1 MQKVS
6 EIISLLLHP
15 VFIIVYIFG
24 LAVTVDPYIQF
35 VMPPDR
41 VRPMILIL
49 MINTVILPI
58 AAILFLKYKGVVKSI
73 YLSTPSERRIGILI
87 IFAFYLITYILWRQL
102 TLPHSFL
109 SIFSAVLT
117 SLALVFIVTP
127 RFNIS
132 MHALAAGGLVGTL
145 LGLFKAHA
153 FIDIYALAGTLLIL
167 GLSATARLLLHAHT
181 AREINWGAFVGILL
195 FYFFVG
201 SSYYF

>member
-1 MQKVS
+1 MQKISGIV
-6 EIISLLLHP
+6 SLLLHP

-24 LAVTVDPYIQF
+24 VAVTVDPYIQF

-49 MINTVILPI
+49 MINTVLLPI
-58 AAILFLKYKGVVKSI
+58 AAILFLKHKGIVKSI
-73 YLSTPSERRIGILI
+73 YLSSASERRIGIII

-109 SIFSAVLT
+109 SVFSAVLT
-117 SLALVFIVTP
+117 SLVVVYIVAP

-132 MHALAAGGLVGTL
+132 MHTLAAGGLIGTL

-153 FIDIYALAGTLLIL
+153 FLDMYALAGALLMF
-167 GLSATARLLLHAHT
+167 GLSATARLLVHAHT
-181 AREINWGAFVGILL
+181 AREINWGAFVGVLL
-195 FYFFVG
+195 FYLFVG

>member
-1 MQKVS
+1 MQKIS

-15 VFIIVYIFG
+15 VFMIVYIFG
-24 LAVTVDPYIQF
+24 MAVTVDPYIQF

-41 VRPMILIL
+41 VKPMILIL

-58 AAILFLKYKGVVKSI
+58 TAILFMKYKGIVKSI
-73 YLSTPSERRIGILI
+73 YLTSPSERRIGII
-87 IFAFYLITYILWRQL
+87 IVFAFYMITYVLWRQL

-117 SLALVFIVTP
+117 SLVLVYFITP

-132 MHALAAGGLVGTL
+132 MHSLAAGGLIGAL

-153 FIDIYALAGTLLIL
+153 FIDMYALAGGLLLL